1 MAQIEIKA
9 LASAGMDPAQ
19 LERLQKVEAEVRRDM
34 SPKGKLGLP
43 ELLDKR
49 RIDHSIP
56 DSAFRYQPLFD
67 RIFVWPLPDDHGLLS
82 KDSPLVLPE
91 TVRQSDMYAT
101 PRGVLVSAGLG
112 ALDVMHS
119 HGIELGHIVHF
130 QRIAPFKRRIGRYAG
145 QEMQVWVLQVGDL
158 ASSEDLAAELRAG
171 SLKVEPSEVE
181 GGVQY
186 RVVDKKG
193 RARTPKTPW
202 ISPDQT

>member
-9 LASAGMDPAQ
+9 LAGVGIDPAQ
-19 LERLQKVEAEVRRDM
+19 IERLKKVEEAVRNDM
-34 SPKGKLGLP
+34 SKPGKLGLP
-43 ELLDKR
+43 PLLEQR
-49 RIDHSIP
+49 RFEHSIP
-56 DSAFRYQPLFD
+56 DSAFKYQPLFD
-67 RIFVWPLPDDHGLLS
+67 RIFVWPVPDDHGLLS

-91 TVRQSDMYAT
+91 TVRQRDMYST
-101 PRGVLVSAGLG
+101 PRGVLIAAGLG

-119 HGIELGHIVHF
+119 HGVELGHMIHF

-145 QEMQVWVLQVGDL
+145 EEMQVWVLQIGDL
-158 ASSEDLAAELRAG
+158 ASSEDLAAEIRAG
-171 SLKVEPSEVE
+171 SLKVEPQDDNGS
-181 GGVQY
+181 VQY